1 MHNDKLLEKYKTIW
15 IKIEDLRNIEFNVLP
30 IYDDRSVKTKIKSC
44 GYIVY
49 TNFPGLNMSED
60 DVECKKM
67 V

>member
-30 IYDDRSVKTKIKSC
+30 IYDDRYVKTKIKSC

-60 DVECKKM
+60 DVECKKI